1 MRIRFAII
9 PPQMEKDFEAGCGLH
24 VRMYTPEVDGMV
36 RL

>member
-9 PPQMEKDFEAGCGLH
+9 PPQMETDFEPGYGLH
-24 VRMYTPEVDGMV
+24 VRMYTPEVDGMA